1 MATIYLSLSAK
12 YNAVLNAREIMVR
25 FSHGKINQRAKSGI
39 FVQPDY
45 WDVKNECVLIP
56 RLRLIGPEQRRLLDE
71 LNAKQSQIEDMRM
84 SIMTAFVSADY
95 IDKGWLDN
103 VLHPNKKEACA
114 ASSFFATWGE
124 FIESRHVS
132 KQRKAM
138 YSVVRDMLYR
148 YEQVAKV
155 AAPKFRLSLDD
166 ITATTIN
173 KFESFLQNEHLFV
186 DKYPHIYKGMK
197 KQDLPRA
204 RGGNTLSDRISILRT
219 FYLWAIKN
227 DLTKNDPFKNVEI
240 KAPVYGTPIYIT
252 IEERNQILNT
262 DMPSA
267 SLNAVRDIFVF
278 QCLIGCR
285 VGDLLR
291 MTKANIVNNAIEY
304 IPRKTKDGHPVTVRV
319 PLNKTAQTILERHKD
334 SKRAALLPFVSA
346 QKYNDYIKDCFRC
359 AGITRTV
366 TILDQITR
374 EHKQVPIC
382 DIASSHMARRTFVGN
397 LYKQVKD
404 PNLVGALSGHKDGSR
419 AFARYRAIDDDIKTE
434 LVNLLE

>member
-1 MATIYLSLSAK
+1 MATIYLTLSAK
-12 YNAVLNAREIMVR
+12 LNAVLNSREIMVR
-25 FSHGKINQRAKSGI
+25 FSHGRINQRAKSGI
-39 FVQPDY
+39 FIRPEY
-45 WDVKNECVLIP
+45 WDVDNECVMIP
-56 RLRLIGPEQRRLLDE
+56 RLRVIGPEQRRLLDE
-71 LNAKQSQIEDMRM
+71 LNEKQTQIEDLRM
-84 SIMTAFVSADY
+84 SIMTAFVSTDF

-103 VLHPNKKEACA
+103 VIHPNRKDFGP
-114 ASSFFATWGE
+114 ASSFFATWDE
-124 FIESRHVS
+124 FTESRHVS

-138 YSVVRDMLYR
+138 YSVVRDMLCR
-148 YEQVAKV
+148 YETFSRLTS
-155 AAPKFRLSLDD
+155 PKFKLTLDGM
-166 ITATTIN
+166 TAATIN
-173 KFESFLQNEHLFV
+173 KFEIFLQNEHLYV
-186 DKYPHIYKGMK
+186 DKYPHIYKGSK
-197 KQDLPRA
+197 RDLPKT

-219 FYLWAIKN
+219 FYIWALKN
-227 DLTKNDPFKNVEI
+227 DKTKNDPFKTVEI

-252 IEERNQILNT
+252 IEERNRILNT
-262 DMPSA
+262 NMPSA

-291 MTKANIVNNAIEY
+291 MTKDNIVNNAIEY
-304 IPRKTKDGHPVTVRV
+304 IPRKTKDGNPVTVRV
-319 PLNKTAQTILERHKD
+319 PLNKTAKMILERYED
-334 SKRAALLPFVSA
+334 SKRTALLPFISA
-346 QKYNDYIKDCFRC
+346 QKYNDYIKECFKY

-404 PNLVGALSGHKDGSR
+404 PNLVGALSGHKEGSR
-419 AFARYRAIDDDIKTE
+419 AFARYRAIDDEMKAE